1 MNASLTL
8 GLWMMEGKT
17 QSESKGR
24 GRQHSTSA
32 AHLGGTDLET

>member
-1 MNASLTL
+1 
-8 GLWMMEGKT
+8 MMEGKT

-32 AHLGGTDLET
+32 AHLGGTDLETWQEEEINVQ